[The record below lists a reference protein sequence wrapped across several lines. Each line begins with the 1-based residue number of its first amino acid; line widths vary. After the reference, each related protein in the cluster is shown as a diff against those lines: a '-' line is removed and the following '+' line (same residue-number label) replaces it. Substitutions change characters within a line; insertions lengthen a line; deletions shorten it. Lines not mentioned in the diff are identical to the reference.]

1 MRTAFQSSRQR
12 FNPKALAARSIWSV
26 SSGLSLLAFIAFLP
40 IKAHAW
46 ADRGHEIVGQIAEEN
61 LKPETRN
68 WVRGVLG
75 LEPLGVAAIFPDHV
89 KDDQR
94 FAHYES
100 DPAKRESDIHDF
112 GEFHYCE
119 IPVGETYANR
129 KRKIVKD
136 CFGAIEGAI
145 EILKSRGQSQK
156 QRIEKQIALRYLTHV
171 MGDIGNPLHVGN
183 GADRGGNLCRVRWD
197 IGGQAK
203 EANLHAVWDDLLIQH
218 LGQMYADSAT
228 NRKPALY
235 MGDYLKVIREKYKD
249 DFTPAGKKKYG
260 AGSTAAW
267 LEESAALRE
276 TGIYPDS
283 ADEMKDI
290 AKGQEPFHRSYCE
303 TESAPGIT
311 VKSEKP
317 LKPATLDR
325 AYADK
330 FAVVAELQ
338 LVKAGLRLAAV
349 LDSIAAAAKKTKAPT
364 LTDTEQDAILE
375 SVQTKFKNK
384 TAN

>member
-1 MRTAFQSSRQR
+1 
-12 FNPKALAARSIWSV
+12 
-26 SSGLSLLAFIAFLP
+26 
-40 IKAHAW
+40 
-46 ADRGHEIVGQIAEEN
+46 
-61 LKPETRN
+61 
-68 WVRGVLG
+68 
-75 LEPLGVAAIFPDHV
+75 
-89 KDDQR
+89 
-94 FAHYES
+94 
-100 DPAKRESDIHDF
+100 
-112 GEFHYCE
+112 
-119 IPVGETYANR
+119 
-129 KRKIVKD
+129 
-136 CFGAIEGAI
+136 
-145 EILKSRGQSQK
+145 
-156 QRIEKQIALRYLTHV
+156 
-171 MGDIGNPLHVGN
+171 
-183 GADRGGNLCRVRWD
+183 
-197 IGGQAK
+197 
-203 EANLHAVWDDLLIQH
+203 
-218 LGQMYADSAT
+218 
-228 NRKPALY
+228 

-338 LVKAGLRLAAV
+338 LVKSGLRLAAV